1 MQEPLISAIRIQG
14 LFGMYAY
21 NLPEEGALSNAAI
34 LYGEN
39 GFGKSTILRLAF
51 HLLSAATN
59 RGHRNA
65 LFDTYFH
72 TLEVDLSNGIL
83 LGATR
88 HLATEHEV
96 QGKAKKISLYIK
108 KDQDVIA
115 LWDWAPKGSLHD
127 TAYHLAWDERGD
139 RIFNFRK
146 EEPSFA
152 VDADKYGEEVYIEAL
167 AALTPTTFILNADR
181 RLDSD
186 SVSDP
191 SDEME
196 LRRVMRY
203 EEPKRINELVV
214 RSREIALSQAINSAA
229 RWISKKAVHSANRG
243 SENVHQAYSQVLKHL
258 VSSRKAVGEII
269 DINELQKQLSNIEA
283 KTAEFAKYELSTPL
297 NVAEFKKSLGAKS
310 KPKSTLA
317 AGLLKPYIDSLNG
330 RLAALD
336 LIYELVDKF
345 VGTVNDFLSDKKISY
360 KVSQGFSV
368 QNAKGFPLDWGNLS
382 SGEQQLLLLFCYV
395 LTGRD
400 KPCVFIID
408 EPEISLN
415 VKWQRQLIRSLLE
428 ITQGSEIQFI
438 FASHSMEL
446 LAQHRQRVV
455 RLVNKNG

>member
-1 MQEPLISAIRIQG
+1 MRESLISAIRIQG

-21 NLPEEGALSNAAI
+21 NLPEEGVLSNAAI

-72 TLEVDLSNGIL
+72 KLEVDLSNGVQ
-83 LGATR
+83 LGAIR
-88 HLATEHEV
+88 HLATEQEV

-108 KDQDVIA
+108 KGQDFIA
-115 LWDWAPKGSLHD
+115 LWDWIPKSAMHESQF
-127 TAYHLAWDERGD
+127 HLSWVDHGE
-139 RIFNFRK
+139 RIFKFGK
-146 EEPSFA
+146 EEPSFPI
-152 VDADKYGEEVYIEAL
+152 DAEKYGEEVYIEAL
-167 AALTPTTFILNADR
+167 EALTPTTFILNADR

-229 RWISKKAVHSANRG
+229 RWISRKAVHSANRG

-258 VSSRKAVGEII
+258 VSSRKAVGEIT
-269 DINELQKQLSNIEA
+269 DVYELQKQLSNIET
-283 KTAEFAKYELSTPL
+283 KTAEFAKYELATPL
-297 NVAEFKKSLGAKS
+297 SVAEFKKSLSTKS

-336 LIYELVDKF
+336 LIYGLVDKF

-455 RLVNKNG
+455 RLVNKNV

>member
-1 MQEPLISAIRIQG
+1 MQESLILAIRVDG

-21 NLPEEGALSNAAI
+21 SLPEEGMLSNAAI
-34 LYGEN
+34 LYGDN
-39 GFGKSTILRLAF
+39 GCGKSTILRLAF
-51 HLLSAATN
+51 HLLSSATN

-72 TLEVDLSNGIL
+72 TLEVDLSNGVT
-83 LGATR
+83 LGAVR
-88 HLATEHEV
+88 HLAIDPEV
-96 QGKAKKISLYIK
+96 QGRAKKISLYIK
-108 KDQDVIA
+108 NKNDHIA
-115 LWDWAPKGSLHD
+115 LWDWAPKKAAHESQFHI
-127 TAYHLAWDERGD
+127 TWDDYGERVLKFG
-139 RIFNFRK
+139 K
-146 EEPSFA
+146 ETPSFPIE
-152 VDADKYGEEVYIEAL
+152 ADKYGEDIYIEAL
-167 AALTPTTFILNADR
+167 EKLTPTTFILNADR

-191 SDEME
+191 SDEVE

-203 EEPKRINELVV
+203 EEPKHINELVV

-229 RWISKKAVHSANRG
+229 RWISRKAVHSANRG

-258 VSSRKAVGEII
+258 VSSRKTFGEAP
-269 DINELQKQLSNIEA
+269 DINELQRQLSTIET
-283 KTAEFAKYELSTPL
+283 KTSEFAKYELATPL
-297 NVAEFKKSLGAKS
+297 SVTEFKKSLNTKS

-317 AGLLKPYIDSLNG
+317 AGLLKPYIESLNG

-345 VGTVNDFLSDKKISY
+345 VGIINNFLSDKQISY

-368 QNAKGFPLDWGNLS
+368 QNAKGFPLSWRDLS

-415 VKWQRQLIRSLLE
+415 VKWQRQLIRSLLD
-428 ITQGSEIQFI
+428 ITKGSDIQFI

-455 RLVNKNG
+455 RLVNKNV

>member
-1 MQEPLISAIRIQG
+1 MQGALILAIRIEG
-14 LFGMYAY
+14 LFGMYTY
-21 NLPEEGALSNAAI
+21 NLPEYGALSSAAI
-34 LYGEN
+34 LYGDN

-65 LFDTYFH
+65 LFNTYFH
-72 TLEVDLSNGIL
+72 SLEVDLSNGVL
-83 LGATR
+83 LGVTR
-88 HLATEHEV
+88 HLAADHEE
-96 QGKAKKISLYIK
+96 QGKARKLSLYIK
-108 KDQDVIA
+108 KHEEFIA
-115 LWDWAPKGSLHD
+115 LWDWIPRSENNESA
-127 TAYHLAWDERGD
+127 
-139 RIFNFRK
+139 FNFYFDENRKQIVKFTK
-146 EEPSFA
+146 EEPSFPI
-152 VDADKYGEEVYIEAL
+152 DTDKYGEEVYIQAL
-167 AALTPTTFILNADR
+167 EALTPTTFILNADR

-203 EEPKRINELVV
+203 EEPKRINDLVV

-258 VSSRKAVGEII
+258 VSSRKSVGAPT
-269 DINELQKQLSNIEA
+269 DINDLQKQLSNIEL
-283 KTAEFAKYELSTPL
+283 KTAELAKYELATPL
-297 NVAEFKKSLGAKS
+297 SMVEFKKSLSTKS

-336 LIYELVDKF
+336 LIYGLVDKF
-345 VGTVNDFLSDKKISY
+345 VEMVNDFLSDKKISY
-360 KVSQGFSV
+360 KVSQGFSI
-368 QNAKGFPLDWGNLS
+368 QNAKGSFLDWGNLS

-428 ITQGSEIQFI
+428 ITKGSEIQFI

-446 LAQHRQRVV
+446 LTQHRQRVV
-455 RLVNKNG
+455 RLVNKND

>member
-21 NLPEEGALSNAAI
+21 NLPEEGILSNAAI
-34 LYGEN
+34 LYGDN

-72 TLEVDLSNGIL
+72 TLEVDLHNGVL

-88 HLATEHEV
+88 HLATDQEA

-108 KDQDVIA
+108 KDQRLIA
-115 LWDWAPKGSLHD
+115 LWDWLPGSLRE
-127 TAYHLAWDERGD
+127 TAYKLAWDERGEK
-139 RIFNFRK
+139 IYTIGK
-146 EEPSFA
+146 EEPSFP
-152 VDADKYGEEVYIEAL
+152 VDSDKYGEEVYIDAL

-196 LRRVMRY
+196 LRRVMRF

-229 RWISKKAVHSANRG
+229 RWISRKAVHSANRG

-269 DINELQKQLSNIEA
+269 DINDLQRQLSTIEA

-297 NVAEFKKSLGAKS
+297 SVAEFKKSLNTKS

-345 VGTVNDFLSDKKISY
+345 VGTVNGFLSDKKISY

-415 VKWQRQLIRSLLE
+415 VKWQRQLIRSLLD

-455 RLVNKNG
+455 RLVNKND